1 MIGDFLEIFML
12 HTSIKPADVLQGLE
26 NEFEFDFVPLI
37 PVFGKSAKT
46 MAQLIYLSKK
56 DDKWS
61 TIQKNS
67 GSSFS
72 TAVAEG
78 LILKKKIDSSLWEY
92 SISNITIE
100 YLMKMK
106 HEVHID
112 QISNEFQRQINAL
125 ELRLRHIRM
134 AEMEVD

>member
-1 MIGDFLEIFML
+1 ML
-12 HTSIKPADVLQGLE
+12 QTSIRPADVLQGLE
-26 NEFEFDFVPLI
+26 NGNELDFEPLI

-46 MAQLIYLSKK
+46 MAPIIYLSKK
-56 DDKWS
+56 DDKWA
-61 TIQKNS
+61 TIQKKS

-78 LILKKKIDSSLWEY
+78 FILKKKITSSLWEY
-92 SISNITIE
+92 SVSNITIE

-112 QISNEFQRQINAL
+112 QISNEFQGQINAL

-134 AEMEVD
+134 SEMEVD

>member
-1 MIGDFLEIFML
+1 ML
-12 HTSIKPADVLQGLE
+12 QTSIRPTDVLQGLE
-26 NEFEFDFVPLI
+26 NGNEFDFEPLI

-46 MAQLIYLSKK
+46 IAPLIYLSKK
-56 DDKWS
+56 DDKWA
-61 TIQKNS
+61 TIQKKS

-78 LILKKKIDSSLWEY
+78 LILKKKITSSLWEY
-92 SISNITIE
+92 SVSNITIE

-112 QISNEFQRQINAL
+112 QISNEFQREINTLQAK
-125 ELRLRHIRM
+125 LRRIDM
-134 AEMEVD
+134 NAMEVD